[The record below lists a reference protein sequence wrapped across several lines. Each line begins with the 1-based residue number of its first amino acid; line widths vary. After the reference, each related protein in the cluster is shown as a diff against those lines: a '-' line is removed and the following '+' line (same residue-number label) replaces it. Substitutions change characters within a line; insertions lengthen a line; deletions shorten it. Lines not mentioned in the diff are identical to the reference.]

1 MKEDNET
8 FNVDVDLEEIAKTV
22 KEVQR
27 EEKEKFESMTLNR
40 VSLWDNFF
48 GFLVPIWGIFV
59 VFLNLQKYPKRAKSL
74 LICVCISTIIQI
86 IFLYFCYHSFFE
98 YLGKICIMLLG

>member
-1 MKEDNET
+1 MKENNEII
-8 FNVDVDLEEIAKTV
+8 DLDLEEISKTV
-22 KEVQR
+22 KEVQK
-27 EEKEKFESMTLNR
+27 EEKRKFESMTLNKA
-40 VSLWDNFF
+40 SLWNNFF

-74 LICVCISTIIQI
+74 LIWVCISMIFQI